1 MPHDD
6 LVSNNLKNPDYC
18 SVFGPL
24 RQWWWTL
31 NVISWVLG
39 GVHLKTG
46 VMWRLQQDGNASA
59 GGGGGGGGGGGWWQ
73 HLGEQQLLLLGSR
86 KPGLESS
93 C

>member
-46 VMWRLQQDGNASA
+46 VMWRLQGTIAT
-59 GGGGGGGGGGGWWQ
+59 GWQCKCRWRRRRR
-73 HLGEQQLLLLGSR
+73 GRGRER
-86 KPGLESS
+86 VATFR
-93 C
+93 

>member
-39 GVHLKTG
+39 GVHLMTLTDRCQDCKAQ
-46 VMWRLQQDGNASA
+46 LQQDSSA
-59 GGGGGGGGGGGWWQ
+59 GEEEGEGGNI
-73 HLGEQQLLLLGSR
+73 
-86 KPGLESS
+86 
-93 C
+93 